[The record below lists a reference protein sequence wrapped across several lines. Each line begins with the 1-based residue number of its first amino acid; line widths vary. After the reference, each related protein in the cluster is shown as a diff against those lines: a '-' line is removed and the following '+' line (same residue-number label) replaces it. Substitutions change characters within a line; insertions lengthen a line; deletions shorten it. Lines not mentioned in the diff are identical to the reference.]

1 MGVVEFSNGD
11 VETLEWGLQPLWTK
25 GAGTANAGVGASA
38 PADERNGDV
47 ESG

>member
-11 VETLEWGLQPLWTK
+11 GETLEWGLQPLWTK
-25 GAGTANAGVGASA
+25 GTG
-38 PADERNGDV
+38 PA

>member
-25 GAGTANAGVGASA
+25 GAGTAK
-38 PADERNGDV
+38 R
-47 ESG
+47 